1 MATKNT
7 TPELFDQDE
16 EGKKVGTKG
25 EFLDNEANILA
36 SLLELGNT
44 RNNPEEYHTIQIR
57 RKGELKLQFRI
68 RPLSEQEMIACSE
81 QATKYAPAQNGKPR
95 SPIKTDT
102 PKMRSLFI
110 YTATVDEDRAKIWDN
125 QQAKA
130 KFNVL
135 ESCDMI
141 DLVLKGGEKEQV
153 LQKIDE
159 ISGYFDSV
167 EEVAKN

>member
-7 TPELFDQDE
+7 TPEQFDTQDS
-16 EGKKVGTKG
+16 KQTTSDV
-25 EFLDNEANILA
+25 LQNESNILA

-44 RNNPEEYHTIQIR
+44 RNNPDEYHTICIR
-57 RKGELKLQFRI
+57 RKEEVKLQFRI
-68 RPLSEQEMIACSE
+68 RPLSEQEMLSCSE

-95 SPIKTDT
+95 TPLKTDT

-110 YTATVDEDRAKIWDN
+110 YTATVDEDRKKIWDN
-125 QQAKA
+125 PQAKA
-130 KFNVL
+130 SFNVL

-141 DLVLKGGEKEQV
+141 DIILKGGEKEQV

-159 ISGYFDSV
+159 ISGYYDSV
-167 EEVAKN
+167 EDVAKN